1 MSYSDLRAFLANLGS
16 DLLQVKQAFDP
27 KHEMAAL
34 LRAPDTAEAE
44 LAVTCLQHARQQ
56 LRVR

>member
-1 MSYSDLRAFLANLGS
+1 MSYPDLRAFLADLGS

-27 KHEMAAL
+27 KHEMATL
-34 LRAPDTAEAE
+34 LRALDTAEAE
-44 LAVTCLQHARQQ
+44 LAVTCLQHARKQ